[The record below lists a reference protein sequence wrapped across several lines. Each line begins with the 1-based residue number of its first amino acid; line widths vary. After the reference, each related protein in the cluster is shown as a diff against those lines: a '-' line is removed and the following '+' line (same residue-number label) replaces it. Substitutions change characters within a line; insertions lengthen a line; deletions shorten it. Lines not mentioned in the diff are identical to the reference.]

1 MQGKTALVTGGT
13 TGIGLVTARALAE
26 KGAAVTIVGRNPQRG
41 EQAARAIR
49 AEVPG
54 AEVRFERAD
63 LSLLDESRRLAR
75 NMAES
80 MDRLDV
86 LVNNA
91 GAIFSRRRVTAD
103 GLEAT
108 FALNHMSYFLLTNL
122 LLNRLRAAEA
132 GRIVVVA
139 SVAHRRAR
147 LDFDDLQCERRYSAR
162 VSYSRSKLA
171 NVMFAYALARRL
183 EGSPVTVNALHPGL
197 VASRFGS
204 NNGWLFRN
212 AVKLAFRV
220 KLEEGAALNIPGPGA
235 GRRKRRYFS
244 DRRRGRNALAVSST
258 SGWCPLP
265 PTRRARDVAARL
277 APRCQTGRGSYF
289 SDGKARFRPRHQK
302 PHGVRSD
309 CLRTRSPRRGRQ
321 LKRSLQGKSQ
331 PGPYLRCCARSA
343 IH

>member
-54 AEVRFERAD
+54 ADVRFERAD
-63 LSLLDESRRLAR
+63 LSLLDENRRLAR
-75 NMAES
+75 IVAES
-80 MDRLDV
+80 ADRLDV

-91 GAIFSRRRVTAD
+91 GAIFSRRQVTAD

-132 GRIVVVA
+132 GRIVTVA
-139 SVAHRRAR
+139 SIAHRRAE

-162 VSYSRSKLA
+162 VAYSRSKLA
-171 NVMFAYALARRL
+171 NIMFAYALARRL
-183 EGSPVTVNALHPGL
+183 EGSPVTVNALHPGV

-212 AVKLAFRV
+212 ALRLGFRMIGAV
-220 KLEEGAALNIPGPGA
+220 GVEEGAELNIRLASDPALA
-235 GRRKRRYFS
+235 GVTGRYFS
-244 DRRRGRNALAVSST
+244 GGKEARSSAA
-258 SGWCPLP
+258 SLSVEDQERLW
-265 PTRRARDVAARL
+265 AASEAIAAR
-277 APRCQTGRGSYF
+277 
-289 SDGKARFRPRHQK
+289 
-302 PHGVRSD
+302 
-309 CLRTRSPRRGRQ
+309 
-321 LKRSLQGKSQ
+321 
-331 PGPYLRCCARSA
+331 
-343 IH
+343 

>member
-1 MQGKTALVTGGT
+1 MQGKIALVTGGT
-13 TGIGLVTARALAE
+13 AGIGLVTARALAE

-49 AEVPG
+49 ANVPG

-75 NMAES
+75 IVAES
-80 MDRLDV
+80 SDRLDV

-91 GAIFSRRRVTAD
+91 GAIFSRRRVTVD

-132 GRIVVVA
+132 GRIIVVA
-139 SVAHRRAR
+139 SIAHRRAV
-147 LDFDDLQCERRYSAR
+147 LDFDDLQCERRYSVRTA
-162 VSYSRSKLA
+162 YSRSKLA

-183 EGSPVTVNALHPGL
+183 EGGPVTVNALHPGL

-212 AVKLAFRV
+212 GLKLAFRISGAISV
-220 KLEEGAALNIPGPGA
+220 EEGAELNIRLA
-235 GRRKRRYFS
+235 S
-244 DRRRGRNALAVSST
+244 DPALAGVS
-258 SGWCPLP
+258 
-265 PTRRARDVAARL
+265 
-277 APRCQTGRGSYF
+277 GRYF
-289 SDGKARFRPRHQK
+289 SDGKE
-302 PHGVRSD
+302 
-309 CLRTRSPRRGRQ
+309 TRSSAT
-321 LKRSLQGKSQ
+321 SLTVEDQERLWAASE
-331 PGPYLRCCARSA
+331 A
-343 IH
+343 IAAK

>member
-13 TGIGLVTARALAE
+13 AGIGLVTARALAG

-63 LSLLDESRRLAR
+63 LSLLDENRRLAR
-75 NMAES
+75 IVAES
-80 MDRLDV
+80 ADRLDV

-91 GAIFSRRRVTAD
+91 GAIFSRRQVTAD

-139 SVAHRRAR
+139 SIAHRRAE
-147 LDFDDLQCERRYSAR
+147 LDFDDLQCERRYSVRTA
-162 VSYSRSKLA
+162 YSRSKLA
-171 NVMFAYALARRL
+171 NIMFAYALARRL

-212 AVKLAFRV
+212 AVRLGFRLGGAIGV
-220 KLEEGAALNIPGPGA
+220 EEGAELNIRLASDPALA
-235 GRRKRRYFS
+235 GVSGRYFS
-244 DRRRGRNALAVSST
+244 G
-258 SGWCPLP
+258 
-265 PTRRARDVAARL
+265 
-277 APRCQTGRGSYF
+277 
-289 SDGKARFRPRHQK
+289 GKE
-302 PHGVRSD
+302 
-309 CLRTRSPRRGRQ
+309 
-321 LKRSLQGKSQ
+321 
-331 PGPYLRCCARSA
+331 ARSSAASLSVEDQERLWVASEA
-343 IH
+343 IAAK

>member
-75 NMAES
+75 NISES
-80 MDRLDV
+80 IDRLDV

-212 AVKLAFRV
+212 ALKLAFRASGAIGV
-220 KLEEGAALNIPGPGA
+220 EEGAALNIRLASDPALDGA
-235 GRRKRRYFS
+235 TGRYFS
-244 DRRRGRNALAVSST
+244 DGREVPSSPA
-258 SGWCPLP
+258 SLSVEDQERLW
-265 PTRRARDVAARL
+265 AASKAIAAR
-277 APRCQTGRGSYF
+277 
-289 SDGKARFRPRHQK
+289 
-302 PHGVRSD
+302 
-309 CLRTRSPRRGRQ
+309 
-321 LKRSLQGKSQ
+321 
-331 PGPYLRCCARSA
+331 
-343 IH
+343 

>member
-1 MQGKTALVTGGT
+1 MEGKTALVTGGT
-13 TGIGLVTARALAE
+13 AGIGFVTARALAE

-49 AEVPG
+49 AGVPG

-75 NMAES
+75 NIAES
-80 MDRLDV
+80 TERLDV

-139 SVAHRRAR
+139 SIAHRRAE
-147 LDFDDLQCERRYSAR
+147 LDFGDLQCERRYSVRTA
-162 VSYSRSKLA
+162 YSRSKLA

-204 NNGWLFRN
+204 DNGWLFRN
-212 AVKLAFRV
+212 AIKLGFRV
-220 KLEEGAALNIPGPGA
+220 SGAIGVEEGAELNVRLA
-235 GRRKRRYFS
+235 S
-244 DRRRGRNALAVSST
+244 DPALAGVS
-258 SGWCPLP
+258 
-265 PTRRARDVAARL
+265 
-277 APRCQTGRGSYF
+277 GRYF
-289 SDGKARFRPRHQK
+289 SDGKEVPSSPASLSIEDQERLWAASEAIAAR
-302 PHGVRSD
+302 
-309 CLRTRSPRRGRQ
+309 
-321 LKRSLQGKSQ
+321 
-331 PGPYLRCCARSA
+331 
-343 IH
+343 

>member
-1 MQGKTALVTGGT
+1 MEGKTALVTGGT
-13 TGIGLVTARALAE
+13 TGIGFITARALAE

-49 AEVPG
+49 TEVHG

-75 NMAES
+75 NIAES
-80 MDRLDV
+80 TERLDV

-91 GAIFSRRRVTAD
+91 GAIFSRRQVTAD

-122 LLNRLRAAEA
+122 LRNRLRAAEA

-139 SVAHRRAR
+139 SIAHRRAE
-147 LDFDDLQCERRYSAR
+147 LDFDDLQSERRYSVRTA
-162 VSYSRSKLA
+162 YSRSKLA

-183 EGSPVTVNALHPGL
+183 EGSSVTVNALHPGL

-212 AVKLAFRV
+212 GLKLAFRV
-220 KLEEGAALNIPGPGA
+220 SGAIGVEEGAELNIRLASDPALEGVSG
-235 GRRKRRYFS
+235 RYFS
-244 DRRRGRNALAVSST
+244 DGEEVPSSPA
-258 SGWCPLP
+258 SLSAEDQERLW
-265 PTRRARDVAARL
+265 AASEAIAAR
-277 APRCQTGRGSYF
+277 
-289 SDGKARFRPRHQK
+289 
-302 PHGVRSD
+302 
-309 CLRTRSPRRGRQ
+309 
-321 LKRSLQGKSQ
+321 
-331 PGPYLRCCARSA
+331 
-343 IH
+343 

>member
-75 NMAES
+75 NISES
-80 MDRLDV
+80 IDRLDV

-212 AVKLAFRV
+212 ALKLAFRASGAIGV
-220 KLEEGAALNIPGPGA
+220 EEGAALNIRLASDPALDGA
-235 GRRKRRYFS
+235 TGRYFS
-244 DRRRGRNALAVSST
+244 DGREVPSSPA
-258 SGWCPLP
+258 SLSVEDQERLW
-265 PTRRARDVAARL
+265 AASEAIAAR
-277 APRCQTGRGSYF
+277 
-289 SDGKARFRPRHQK
+289 
-302 PHGVRSD
+302 
-309 CLRTRSPRRGRQ
+309 
-321 LKRSLQGKSQ
+321 
-331 PGPYLRCCARSA
+331 
-343 IH
+343 

>member
-13 TGIGLVTARALAE
+13 AGIGFVTARTLAG

-49 AEVPG
+49 AAVPG

-63 LSLLDESRRLAR
+63 LALLDENRRLAR
-75 NMAES
+75 IMAES
-80 MDRLDV
+80 ADRLDV

-91 GAIFSRRRVTAD
+91 GAIFSRRQVTAD

-122 LLNRLRAAEA
+122 LLNQLRAAEA

-139 SVAHRRAR
+139 SLAHRRAR

-212 AVKLAFRV
+212 ALKLLFRIGGAIGV
-220 KLEEGAALNIPGPGA
+220 EEGAELNIRLASDPALA
-235 GRRKRRYFS
+235 GVSGRYFS
-244 DRRRGRNALAVSST
+244 GGKEVPSSPA
-258 SGWCPLP
+258 SLSVEDQESLW
-265 PTRRARDVAARL
+265 AASEAIAAR
-277 APRCQTGRGSYF
+277 
-289 SDGKARFRPRHQK
+289 
-302 PHGVRSD
+302 
-309 CLRTRSPRRGRQ
+309 
-321 LKRSLQGKSQ
+321 
-331 PGPYLRCCARSA
+331 
-343 IH
+343 

>member
-1 MQGKTALVTGGT
+1 MQGKTVLVTGGT
-13 TGIGLVTARALAE
+13 AGIGLVTARALAG

-54 AEVRFERAD
+54 AEIRFERAD
-63 LSLLDESRRLAR
+63 LSLLDENRRLAR
-75 NMAES
+75 IVAES
-80 MDRLDV
+80 ADRLDV

-91 GAIFSRRRVTAD
+91 GAIFSRRQVTAD

-139 SVAHRRAR
+139 SIAHRRAE
-147 LDFDDLQCERRYSAR
+147 LDFDDLQCERRYSVRTA
-162 VSYSRSKLA
+162 YSRSKLA
-171 NVMFAYALARRL
+171 NIMFAYALARRL

-212 AVKLAFRV
+212 AVRLGFRLSGAIGV
-220 KLEEGAALNIPGPGA
+220 EEGAELNIRLASDPALA
-235 GRRKRRYFS
+235 GVSGRYFS
-244 DRRRGRNALAVSST
+244 GGREARSSAA
-258 SGWCPLP
+258 SLSVEDQERLW
-265 PTRRARDVAARL
+265 AASEAIAAR
-277 APRCQTGRGSYF
+277 
-289 SDGKARFRPRHQK
+289 
-302 PHGVRSD
+302 
-309 CLRTRSPRRGRQ
+309 
-321 LKRSLQGKSQ
+321 
-331 PGPYLRCCARSA
+331 
-343 IH
+343 

>member
-13 TGIGLVTARALAE
+13 TGIGFVTARVLAE

-54 AEVRFERAD
+54 AEIRFERAD

-91 GAIFSRRRVTAD
+91 GAIFSQRQVTAD

-139 SVAHRRAR
+139 SIAHRRAE
-147 LDFDDLQCERRYSAR
+147 LDFDDLQSERRYSVRTA
-162 VSYSRSKLA
+162 YSRSKLA

-183 EGSPVTVNALHPGL
+183 EGSSVTVNALHPGL

-212 AVKLAFRV
+212 GLKLAFRV
-220 KLEEGAALNIPGPGA
+220 SGAIDVEEGAELNIRLASDPALKGVSG
-235 GRRKRRYFS
+235 RYFS
-244 DRRRGRNALAVSST
+244 DGEEVPSSPASLSVEDQERLWT
-258 SGWCPLP
+258 ASE
-265 PTRRARDVAARL
+265 AIAAR
-277 APRCQTGRGSYF
+277 
-289 SDGKARFRPRHQK
+289 
-302 PHGVRSD
+302 
-309 CLRTRSPRRGRQ
+309 
-321 LKRSLQGKSQ
+321 
-331 PGPYLRCCARSA
+331 
-343 IH
+343 

>member
-13 TGIGLVTARALAE
+13 TGIGFVTARVLAE
-26 KGAAVTIVGRNPQRG
+26 KGAAVTIVGRSPQRG

-75 NMAES
+75 NIAES
-80 MDRLDV
+80 TERLDV

-91 GAIFSRRRVTAD
+91 GAIFSRRQVTAD

-139 SVAHRRAR
+139 SIAHRRAR
-147 LDFDDLQCERRYSAR
+147 LDFDDLQCERRYSVRTA
-162 VSYSRSKLA
+162 YSRSKLA

-183 EGSPVTVNALHPGL
+183 EDSPVTVNALHPGL

-212 AVKLAFRV
+212 GLKLAFRV
-220 KLEEGAALNIPGPGA
+220 SGAIGVEEGAELNIRLASDPALEGVSG
-235 GRRKRRYFS
+235 RYFS
-244 DRRRGRNALAVSST
+244 DGEEVPSSPA
-258 SGWCPLP
+258 SLSVEDQERLW
-265 PTRRARDVAARL
+265 AASEAIAAR
-277 APRCQTGRGSYF
+277 
-289 SDGKARFRPRHQK
+289 
-302 PHGVRSD
+302 
-309 CLRTRSPRRGRQ
+309 
-321 LKRSLQGKSQ
+321 
-331 PGPYLRCCARSA
+331 
-343 IH
+343 

>member
-13 TGIGLVTARALAE
+13 TGIGFVTARVLAE

-49 AEVPG
+49 TEVRG

-75 NMAES
+75 NIAES

-91 GAIFSRRRVTAD
+91 GAIFSRRQVTTD

-139 SVAHRRAR
+139 SIAHRRAE
-147 LDFDDLQCERRYSAR
+147 LDFDDLQCERRYSVRTA
-162 VSYSRSKLA
+162 YSRSKLA

-183 EGSPVTVNALHPGL
+183 EGSSVTVNALHPGL

-212 AVKLAFRV
+212 GLKLAFRV
-220 KLEEGAALNIPGPGA
+220 SGAIGVEEGAELNIRLASDPALEGVSG
-235 GRRKRRYFS
+235 RYFS
-244 DRRRGRNALAVSST
+244 DGEEVPSSPA
-258 SGWCPLP
+258 SLSVEDQERLW
-265 PTRRARDVAARL
+265 AASEAIAAR
-277 APRCQTGRGSYF
+277 
-289 SDGKARFRPRHQK
+289 
-302 PHGVRSD
+302 
-309 CLRTRSPRRGRQ
+309 
-321 LKRSLQGKSQ
+321 
-331 PGPYLRCCARSA
+331 
-343 IH
+343 

>member
-13 TGIGLVTARALAE
+13 TGIGFVTARALAE

-49 AEVPG
+49 TEVHG

-75 NMAES
+75 NIAES
-80 MDRLDV
+80 TERLDV

-122 LLNRLRAAEA
+122 LLKRLRAAEA

-139 SVAHRRAR
+139 SIAHRRAK
-147 LDFDDLQCERRYSAR
+147 LDFDDLQCERRYSTR
-162 VSYSRSKLA
+162 VTYSRSKLA

-183 EGSPVTVNALHPGL
+183 EGSSVTVNALHPGL

-212 AVKLAFRV
+212 GLKLAFRV
-220 KLEEGAALNIPGPGA
+220 SGAIGVEEGAELNIRLASDPALEGVSG
-235 GRRKRRYFS
+235 RYFS
-244 DRRRGRNALAVSST
+244 DGEEVPSSPA
-258 SGWCPLP
+258 SLSVEDQERLW
-265 PTRRARDVAARL
+265 AASEAIAAR
-277 APRCQTGRGSYF
+277 
-289 SDGKARFRPRHQK
+289 
-302 PHGVRSD
+302 
-309 CLRTRSPRRGRQ
+309 
-321 LKRSLQGKSQ
+321 
-331 PGPYLRCCARSA
+331 
-343 IH
+343 

>member
-13 TGIGLVTARALAE
+13 AGIGLVTARALAE

-75 NMAES
+75 NISES
-80 MDRLDV
+80 IGRLDV

-212 AVKLAFRV
+212 ALKLAFRASGAIGV
-220 KLEEGAALNIPGPGA
+220 EEGAALNIRLASDPALDGA
-235 GRRKRRYFS
+235 TGRYFS
-244 DRRRGRNALAVSST
+244 DGREVPSSPA
-258 SGWCPLP
+258 SLSVEDQERLW
-265 PTRRARDVAARL
+265 AASEAIAAR
-277 APRCQTGRGSYF
+277 
-289 SDGKARFRPRHQK
+289 
-302 PHGVRSD
+302 
-309 CLRTRSPRRGRQ
+309 
-321 LKRSLQGKSQ
+321 
-331 PGPYLRCCARSA
+331 
-343 IH
+343 

>member
-1 MQGKTALVTGGT
+1 MQGKTVLVTGGT
-13 TGIGLVTARALAE
+13 AGIGLVTAHALAG

-54 AEVRFERAD
+54 ADVRFERAD
-63 LSLLDESRRLAR
+63 LSLLDENRRLAR
-75 NMAES
+75 IVAES
-80 MDRLDV
+80 ADRLDV

-91 GAIFSRRRVTAD
+91 GAIFSRRQVTAD

-139 SVAHRRAR
+139 SIAHRRAE
-147 LDFDDLQCERRYSAR
+147 LDFDDLQCERRYSVRTA
-162 VSYSRSKLA
+162 YSRSKLA

-212 AVKLAFRV
+212 AVRLGFHLGGAIGV
-220 KLEEGAALNIPGPGA
+220 EEGAELNIRLASDPALTGVSG
-235 GRRKRRYFS
+235 RYFS
-244 DRRRGRNALAVSST
+244 GGKEARSSAA
-258 SGWCPLP
+258 SLSVEDQERLW
-265 PTRRARDVAARL
+265 AASEAIAAR
-277 APRCQTGRGSYF
+277 
-289 SDGKARFRPRHQK
+289 
-302 PHGVRSD
+302 
-309 CLRTRSPRRGRQ
+309 
-321 LKRSLQGKSQ
+321 
-331 PGPYLRCCARSA
+331 
-343 IH
+343 

>member
-1 MQGKTALVTGGT
+1 MQGKTVLVTGGT
-13 TGIGLVTARALAE
+13 AGIGLVTARALAG

-63 LSLLDESRRLAR
+63 LSLLDENRRLAR
-75 NMAES
+75 IVAES
-80 MDRLDV
+80 ADRLDV

-91 GAIFSRRRVTAD
+91 GAIFSRRQVTAD

-139 SVAHRRAR
+139 SIAHRRAE
-147 LDFDDLQCERRYSAR
+147 LDFDDLQCERRYSVRTA
-162 VSYSRSKLA
+162 YSRSKLA
-171 NVMFAYALARRL
+171 NIMFAYALARRL
-183 EGSPVTVNALHPGL
+183 EGSPITVNALHPGL

-212 AVKLAFRV
+212 AVRLGFRLSGAIGV
-220 KLEEGAALNIPGPGA
+220 EEGAELNIRLASDPALA
-235 GRRKRRYFS
+235 GVSGRYFS
-244 DRRRGRNALAVSST
+244 GGREARSSAA
-258 SGWCPLP
+258 SLSVEDQERLW
-265 PTRRARDVAARL
+265 AASEAIAAR
-277 APRCQTGRGSYF
+277 
-289 SDGKARFRPRHQK
+289 
-302 PHGVRSD
+302 
-309 CLRTRSPRRGRQ
+309 
-321 LKRSLQGKSQ
+321 
-331 PGPYLRCCARSA
+331 
-343 IH
+343 